1 MKFFKD
7 ATMILFFLVFS
18 FSVVN
23 SNLAQEYDDI
33 LVSNHV
39 TTKKKKAPKAE
50 NEVPKRLE
58 RKFRRDAA
66 RMALRMEAKNEELR
80 YLNIIIPRENV
91 ESIFNVLKEIYLKDE
106 TAKSISKCNVHTYP
120 NPSIDHFVL
129 IFKRNADWAAP
140 LRSGITETDSP
151 IINDLLDEF
160 DLIIEKHVQWND
172 TQDAITIRSKGPL
185 NMAAL
190 ANEFYNIEGVV
201 EIDLGV
207 PKIGGNDI
215 EIARTETGWE
225 VSYILR
231 FGSYIDGKGKVHTWK
246 YEAKDNGTINFM
258 SETGDPVPDWMRCE
272 SPFNNSMLT
281 KTM

>member
-1 MKFFKD
+1 MKFFN
-7 ATMILFFLVFS
+7 ATLGRFLFLVFFLS
-18 FSVVN
+18 AIN
-23 SNLAQEYDDI
+23 SNIAQEDSDI
-33 LVSNHV
+33 LATNY
-39 TTKKKKAPKAE
+39 TTAKKPKHQ

-66 RMALRMEAKNEELR
+66 RIALRMEAKNEEDLR
-80 YLNIIIPRENV
+80 YLNIVIPRDNV
-91 ESIFNVLKEIYLKDE
+91 ESIFNVLKKIYLHDE
-106 TAKSISKCNVHTYP
+106 TARSISKCNVHTYP

-129 IFKRNADWAAP
+129 IFKRNADWAEP

-190 ANEFYNIEGVV
+190 ANEFYNIEGVE

-207 PKIGGNDI
+207 PKVGGNDI
-215 EIARTETGWE
+215 EIKRKENGWE

-231 FGSYIDGKGKVHTWK
+231 FGSYIDGKGKTHTWK
-246 YEAKDNGTINFM
+246 YEAKDNGTINFI
-258 SETGDPVPDWMRCE
+258 SESGDPVPEWMRCE
-272 SPFNNSMLT
+272 YPANSILT
-281 KTM
+281 RTM